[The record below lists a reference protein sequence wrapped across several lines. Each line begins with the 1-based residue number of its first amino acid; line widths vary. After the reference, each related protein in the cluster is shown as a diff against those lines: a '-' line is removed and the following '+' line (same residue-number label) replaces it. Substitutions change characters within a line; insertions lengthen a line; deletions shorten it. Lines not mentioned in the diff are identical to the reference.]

1 MIEKVVAL
9 IVRKKGQQLQ
19 LLIFKHPANGYQLPA
34 GTVEENEDLEVALR
48 REVAEE
54 TGLTNIKVIQKLGEK
69 TIFLDQNQ
77 AVLTQTLRFFSW
89 PAQAAKRH
97 GPLCTRGLK
106 VNTFERKVGFT
117 HVRYEEFDL
126 SKEPPT
132 LLWDSEGWVPSEF
145 LTREIRR
152 HFYLL
157 SVADEDRDHWKI
169 QSDFGYI
176 FECQWVDVDAIP
188 ALSWEQ
194 SEWLTYL
201 ADVNLGSL

>member
-1 MIEKVVAL
+1 MIEKVVAF
-9 IVRKKGQQLQ
+9 IVRKKEQQLQ

-34 GTVEENEDLEVALR
+34 GTVEENEQLEVALR

-54 TGLTNIKVIQKLGEK
+54 TALTNIKVIQKLGEK

-106 VNTFERKVGFT
+106 LNTFERKVGFT
-117 HVRYEEFDL
+117 RVRYEEFDL
-126 SKEPPT
+126 NKEPPI
-132 LLWDSEGWVPSEF
+132 LLRDSEGWVPSEF

-152 HFYLL
+152 HFYLITI
-157 SVADEDRDHWKI
+157 ADEDREHWKV

-188 ALSWEQ
+188 TLSWGQ

>member
-1 MIEKVVAL
+1 MIEKVVAF
-9 IVRKKGQQLQ
+9 IVRKKEQQLQ

-34 GTVEENEDLEVALR
+34 GTVEENEQLEVALR

-117 HVRYEEFDL
+117 RVRYEEFDL
-126 SKEPPT
+126 SIEPPT
-132 LLWDSEGWVPSEF
+132 LLRDSEGWVPSEF
-145 LTREIRR
+145 LTRETRR
-152 HFYLL
+152 HFYFITA
-157 SVADEDRDHWKI
+157 ADEDRDHWKI

-188 ALSWEQ
+188 TLSWEQ

-201 ADVNLGSL
+201 ADINLGSL

>member
-1 MIEKVVAL
+1 MIEKVVAF
-9 IVRKKGQQLQ
+9 IIRKKENQPQ
-19 LLIFKHPANGYQLPA
+19 LLIFKHPANGYQIPA
-34 GTVEENEDLEVALR
+34 GTVEENEELEVALR

-54 TGLTNIKVIQKLGEK
+54 TGLKKVQIIQKLGEN

-89 PAQAAKRH
+89 PAQAAKRN

-117 HVRYEEFDL
+117 RVRYEEFDL
-126 SKEPPT
+126 SKEPHT
-132 LLWDSEGWVPSEF
+132 LLSESEGWLPSEF
-145 LTREIRR
+145 LTREIKQ

-157 SVADEDRDHWKI
+157 TVSDDRDNWGI
-169 QSDFGYI
+169 QSDFGHT
-176 FECQWVDVDAIP
+176 FECQWVNVDSIP
-188 ALSWEQ
+188 TLSWSQ

-201 ADVNLGSL
+201 DDVDFGSI